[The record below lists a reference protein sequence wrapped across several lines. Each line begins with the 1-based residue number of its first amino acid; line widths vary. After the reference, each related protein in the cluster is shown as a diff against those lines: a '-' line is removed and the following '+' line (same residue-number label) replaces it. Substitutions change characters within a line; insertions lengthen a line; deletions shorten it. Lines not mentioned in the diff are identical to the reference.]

1 MLFDISYLEWIG
13 YISSVLVAVSL
24 TMSSIVKL
32 RWYNMVGAAIF
43 SFYGF
48 AIGSLPVGL
57 LNLFIVIA
65 NIYYLSKIYTRK
77 EIFKLFTTDLN
88 DGYVKYYLN
97 FNKKEIAQFFPDYEM
112 RISAAMKTS
121 SEVTTILLLR
131 DALVAGIF
139 IGLKKDDE
147 LHVLVDYVSAPY
159 RDMKAGDFIYKKHIE
174 LFREKGIDH
183 IVCATM
189 HPLHKKYLEK
199 MGFSS
204 SSMNENNQVFVK
216 NVNA

>member
-1 MLFDISYLEWIG
+1 MLLDISYLEWIG

-24 TMSSIVKL
+24 TMSSIIKL
-32 RWYNMVGAAIF
+32 RWFNMVGAAIF

-57 LNLFIVIA
+57 LNLFIVMA
-65 NIYYLSKIYTRK
+65 NIYYLSKIYTRR

-97 FNKKEIAQFFPDYEM
+97 FNKKEIAQFFPDYEVKM
-112 RISAAMKTS
+112 SAAVKTS
-121 SEVTTILLLR
+121 SELTTILLLR

-139 IGLKKDDE
+139 IGLKKDNE

-159 RDMKAGDFIYKKHIE
+159 RDMKAGDFIYKKH
-174 LFREKGIDH
+174 LQMFREKEIDR
-183 IVCATM
+183 IVCTTT

-199 MGFSS
+199 MGFLSS
-204 SSMNENNQVFVK
+204 EADGEDKVFVK
-216 NVNA
+216 VVSS

>member
-1 MLFDISYLEWIG
+1 MLLEISYLEWIG

-24 TMSSIVKL
+24 TMSSIIKL
-32 RWYNMVGAAIF
+32 RWFNMVGAAIF

-57 LNLFIVIA
+57 LNLFIVMA

-97 FNKKEIAQFFPDYEM
+97 FNKKEIAQFFPDFELKM
-112 RISAAMKTS
+112 ADAVKAS
-121 SEVTTILLLR
+121 SELTTILLLR

-139 IGLKKDDE
+139 IGLKKGDE
-147 LHVLVDYVSAPY
+147 LQVLVDYVSAPY
-159 RDMKAGDFIYKKHIE
+159 RDMKAGEFIYRKHTE
-174 LFREKGIDH
+174 LFREKGIDR
-183 IVCATM
+183 IICATM
-189 HPLHKKYLEK
+189 HPLHKKYLGR

-204 SSMNENNQVFVK
+204 SSVKDDDQVFVK
-216 NVNA
+216 DVNS

>member
-1 MLFDISYLEWIG
+1 MLLEISYLEWIG

-32 RWYNMVGAAIF
+32 RWYNLVGAGIF

-57 LNLFIVIA
+57 LNLFIVLA

-77 EIFKLFTTDLN
+77 EIFKLFTTEIN

-97 FNKKEIAQFFPDYEM
+97 FNKKEIAHFFPDFELKM
-112 RISAAMKTS
+112 ADAVKVS
-121 SEVTTILLLR
+121 SELTTVLLLR

-147 LHVLVDYVSAPY
+147 LQVLVDFVSAPY
-159 RDMKAGDFIYKKHIE
+159 RDMKAGEFIYKKHLE
-174 LFREKGIDH
+174 LFREKGFQRI
-183 IVCATM
+183 ICTTKN
-189 HPLHKKYLEK
+189 PLHQKYLLK

-204 SSMNENNQVFVK
+204 SSRVEDGQVFVK
-216 NVNA
+216 NVTT

>member
-1 MLFDISYLEWIG
+1 MIFDVSYLEWIG

-57 LNLFIVIA
+57 LNLFIVMA

-77 EIFKLFTTDLN
+77 EIFKLFTTDIN

-97 FNKKEIAQFFPDYEM
+97 FNKKEIVHFFPDFEKKM
-112 RISAAMKTS
+112 EDAVKSS
-121 SEVTTILLLR
+121 SELTTIMLLR
-131 DALVAGIF
+131 DSLVAGIF
-139 IGLKKDDE
+139 IGMKKNNE
-147 LHVLVDYVSAPY
+147 LQVLVDYVSAPY
-159 RDMKAGDFIYKKHIE
+159 RDMKAGEFIYKKHSE

-183 IVCATM
+183 IICATT
-189 HPLHKKYLEK
+189 HPMHKKYLEK

-204 SSMNENNQVFVK
+204 SSVNEDNQVFVK
-216 NVNA
+216 NVNF